1 MLTANQ
7 RHRYIVEALA
17 RLTASAPLVAPAT
30 AALRDGQPG
39 YPTATGGGGS
49 PRLDAA
55 GNPPGLDRYLAIP
68 DPYAD
73 DQRRLDQLLPSIVR
87 QIDEVQSILTRH
99 GTTIDPTAQP
109 VVERVRSGGD
119 CLACGRY
126 CSGNANTNDRLRAGL
141 CLACYQHHRRWSIDN
156 HTSDRG
162 EWMLERRRDLAR
174 TDVNDVA

>member
-109 VVERVRSGGD
+109 TIERTRSGGD

-126 CSGNANTNDRLRAGL
+126 CSGNAATDDRLRAGL
-141 CLACYQHHRRWSIDN
+141 CSACRMHWRRWSYAN
-156 HTSDRG
+156 PTRERG
-162 EWMLERRRDLAR
+162 EWMLERRRSLA
-174 TDVNDVA
+174 DDEEDVA